1 MGNVLETA
9 GNRFQFRQQRCEV
22 LKDTFHDSDGNER
35 YQLQLRTDATKTYL
49 FAYAPMKG
57 LVMINE
63 KTGQSI
69 SHSDAVGA
77 FLSMDVSDVDEVI
90 AFIEKYGFF
99 FSIKADF
106 LIKSDK
112 FVSVSFDDLCC
123 YLSRIKMVFQLFF
136 RLIDSGGTF
145 DYNELFLWTFRLL
158 LEAPKDIDFK
168 SISIIMK
175 MRPFEHP
182 ITRIWDSLPEVKRGS
197 HEDDIGLIEYVYP
210 EITIQGIDL
219 KEGPSKTARDRVLT
233 VLGEG
238 LIDSRDPTNQY
249 FEVADTFSNCIEL
262 VSLVRYHEIMEAI
275 EILDD
280 PSAEMNRQFRAR
292 LTYLYVNGS
301 FKAQSDREIIDFLV
315 HVYDQ
320 VSRLDYCNG
329 RDLVLT
335 GDTDLNTS
343 PAFHDRFKDVLLR
356 IARQTVKEELD
367 YALSKVHPI
376 YDAEKMEADWSI
388 PDLFTA
394 MCFSV
399 FYMKPNQVVYR
410 LCENPMCKNMF
421 EVPTTNT
428 KKKFCSMECQQAV
441 AKKKWYQKRKLK
453 EQGNRT
459 EESRINL

>member
-9 GNRFQFRQQRCEV
+9 GNRFLFRQQRCEV

-35 YQLQLRTDATKTYL
+35 YQLQLRIDATKTYL
-49 FAYAPMKG
+49 FAYAPTKG

-69 SHSDAVGA
+69 NHSDAVGA

-99 FSIKADF
+99 FSIKPEF
-106 LIKSDK
+106 LITSDESDK
-112 FVSVSFDDLCC
+112 FVNVSFDDLCR
-123 YLSRIKMVFQLFF
+123 YLSRIKLVFQLFF
-136 RLIDSGGTF
+136 RLLDSGGAL

-158 LEAPKDIDFK
+158 LETPKEIYIK
-168 SISIIMK
+168 STGMII
-175 MRPFEHP
+175 RPCNHP
-182 ITRIWDSLPEVKRGS
+182 ITLIWDSYPELNQIS
-197 HEDDIGLIEYVYP
+197 YEENNWLIEYVYP
-210 EITIQGIDL
+210 EIIIQEIDL
-219 KEGPSKTARDRVLT
+219 KEGPSKTAGDRVLT

-238 LIDSRDPTNQY
+238 LIDSRDPMNQY
-249 FEVADTFSNCIEL
+249 FEVTDTFSNCTEL

-320 VSRLDYCNG
+320 VSRLDYGNG

-335 GDTDLNTS
+335 GDTDLNTL
-343 PAFHDRFKDVLLR
+343 PAFDDRFKDALLK

-376 YDAEKMEADWSI
+376 YDAENMEADWSI
-388 PDLFTA
+388 PDLFAA

-399 FYMKPNQVVYR
+399 FYMKPNQSVYR
-410 LCENPMCKNMF
+410 LCENYNCRNMF
-421 EVPTTNT
+421 EVSTTNR
-428 KKKFCSMECQQAV
+428 KKKYCSVECQQSV
-441 AKKKWYQKRKLK
+441 AKRNWYQKKKLR
-453 EQGNRT
+453 EYGNKT
-459 EESRINL
+459 E